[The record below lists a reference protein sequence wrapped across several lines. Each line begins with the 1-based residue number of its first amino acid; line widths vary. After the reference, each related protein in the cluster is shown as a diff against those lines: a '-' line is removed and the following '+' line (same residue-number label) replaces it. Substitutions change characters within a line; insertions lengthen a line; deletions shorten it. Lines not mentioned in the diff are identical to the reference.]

1 MSVIGVRKS
10 SALKFNF
17 VQLIKTNL
25 FLKGF
30 LFKKLSKHSIHYF
43 CFVFVF
49 FAQNLKVAVPESISA
64 DLGECIPAFPSY

>member
-25 FLKGF
+25 FLKGS

-43 CFVFVF
+43 CFFFF